1 MYKYLVV
8 FEKTNTGY
16 SAFVPNLPGC
26 IASGPDRPTTEQ
38 SIYEAIQLHISCSCR
53 RAATETMKIAGYGYF
68 RNRGLKEEKEEIP
81 SGTAESEVFVFS
93 SEV

>member
-38 SIYEAIQLHISCSCR
+38 SVYEAIQPCGWLDTLSMLFPHTVVYDTR
-53 RAATETMKIAGYGYF
+53 
-68 RNRGLKEEKEEIP
+68 
-81 SGTAESEVFVFS
+81 
-93 SEV
+93 

>member
-1 MYKYLVV
+1 
-8 FEKTNTGY
+8 
-16 SAFVPNLPGC
+16 
-26 IASGPDRPTTEQ
+26 
-38 SIYEAIQLHISCSCR
+38 
-53 RAATETMKIAGYGYF
+53 MKIAGYGYF

>member
-26 IASGPDRPTTEQ
+26 IATGPDRPSTEQ
-38 SIYEAIQLHISCSCR
+38 SIYEAIQLHI
-53 RAATETMKIAGYGYF
+53 
-68 RNRGLKEEKEEIP
+68 RGLKEEKEEIP

-93 SEV
+93 SEA

>member
-26 IASGPDRPTTEQ
+26 IATGPDRPSTEH
-38 SIYEAIQLHISCSCR
+38 SIYETIKLHI
-53 RAATETMKIAGYGYF
+53 
-68 RNRGLKEEKEEIP
+68 RGLKEEKEEIP
-81 SGTAESEVFVFS
+81 TGTAESEVFVFS
-93 SEV
+93 SDV

>member
-26 IASGPDRPTTEQ
+26 IATGPDRPSAEQ
-38 SIYEAIQLHISCSCR
+38 SIYEAIQLHI
-53 RAATETMKIAGYGYF
+53 
-68 RNRGLKEEKEEIP
+68 RGLKEEKEEIP
-81 SGTAESEVFVFS
+81 SSTAESEVFVFS
-93 SEV
+93 SEA